1 MSLLTR
7 SYLQPFR
14 NKNLAI
20 IYGSIFLGVFAHNFL
35 MLYIALDTV
44 KLGWMGMTA
53 YLYGWFITSGFI
65 LFPFYYFLFT
75 RHKRKWF
82 MCGVIGS
89 QIIGLLLFLLTDISK
104 TPWGVGITL
113 AFCITGYFQMCHA
126 NLSGH
131 NSKSEVGFEVSLAKA
146 ITNIGELLGASLAGL
161 IVLSGDKPVLL
172 IIAFSGIVFSTIGLS
187 VTLPH
192 GRHSGEEENIDR
204 PSIHVA
210 PLLKTFCKDLPMT
223 IGTFMEAFWSLF
235 GSMLIP
241 AYLILAGIGTT
252 MIGFI
257 FGAQGIVVAMAIPI
271 AGKLIHDGKGKEF
284 QLAALL
290 GSSSFILLLLP
301 LNAVILLG
309 SNILRA
315 MSKFFYH
322 GGLESRWYGDKSFTQ
337 IFVRKLNLTL
347 ARLIAIPLACWL
359 CFQHQFLFLAAGFI
373 VALLLWP
380 VGKWAILSR
389 TSIPSK

>member
-89 QIIGLLLFLLTDISK
+89 QIVGLLLFLLTDISK

-113 AFCITGYFQMCHA
+113 ALCMTGYFQMCHA

-146 ITNIGELLGASLAGL
+146 ITNIGGLFGASLAGL
-161 IVLSGDKPVLL
+161 IITSGDKSILL
-172 IIAFSGIVFSTIGLS
+172 MISFLGIVLSTIGLS
-187 VTLPH
+187 ITLPQKH
-192 GRHSGEEENIDR
+192 KSGEEGIDN
-204 PSIHVA
+204 PSIHVT
-210 PLLKTFCKDLPMT
+210 PLLETFCKDLPMT
-223 IGTFMEAFWSLF
+223 VGTFMEAFWESF
-235 GSMLIP
+235 AGFLIP
-241 AYLILAGIGTT
+241 AYLVLAGIGTT
-252 MIGFI
+252 MIGLI
-257 FGAQGIVVAMAIPI
+257 FGVQGIVVAMAIPI
-271 AGKLIHDGKGKEF
+271 AGKLIHDGKGEEF
-284 QLAALL
+284 KLAALL
-290 GSSSFILLLLP
+290 GSSSLLLLLAP
-301 LNAVILLG
+301 LNAAVLLG
-309 SNILRA
+309 SHVLRA

-337 IFVRKLNLTL
+337 IFVRELNLTL
-347 ARLIAIPLACWL
+347 ARLVAIPLACWL
-359 CFQHQFLFLAAGFI
+359 CFEHQFLFLAVGFT

-380 VGKWAILSR
+380 AGKWAILAR
-389 TSIPSK
+389 KH

>member
-1 MSLLTR
+1 MSLLIR

-20 IYGSIFLGVFAHNFL
+20 IYGSIFLGVFANSFL

-44 KLGWMGMTA
+44 KLGWLGMTA
-53 YLYGWFITSGFI
+53 YLYGWFLVSGFV

-82 MCGVIGS
+82 ISGVIGS
-89 QIIGLLLFLLTDISK
+89 QIFGLLLFLLTDISQ

-113 AFCITGYFQMCHA
+113 ALFVTGYFQMCHA

-146 ITNIGELLGASLAGL
+146 ITNIGGLFGASLAGFIIL
-161 IVLSGDKPVLL
+161 GGDKPVLL
-172 IIAFSGIVFSTIGLS
+172 GIAFLGIVCSTIGLS
-187 VTLPH
+187 ITLPRIH
-192 GRHSGEEENIDR
+192 PTKEDGNFD
-204 PSIHVA
+204 PTSIHVT
-210 PLLKTFCKDLPMT
+210 PLLQTFCKDLPMT
-223 IGTFMEAFWSLF
+223 CGTFMEAFWESFSSLL
-235 GSMLIP
+235 MP

-252 MIGFI
+252 MIGLI
-257 FGAQGIVVAMAIPI
+257 FGVQGIVVAMAIPL

-284 QLAALL
+284 QLAASL
-290 GSSSFILLLLP
+290 GGLSLVLLLLP
-301 LNAVILLG
+301 LNAVVMLG
-309 SNILRA
+309 SHVLRA

-337 IFVRKLNLTL
+337 IFVRELNLTL
-347 ARLIAIPLACWL
+347 ARLVSIPLACWL
-359 CFQHQFLFLAAGFI
+359 CFQHQFLFLAVGFI

-389 TSIPSK
+389 S